1 MPNSRPPTTNSRAK
15 SMTPPDFNALS
26 DEEFRAKARDFFTNH
41 YPPHLRFVLR
51 RARLADMMEWY
62 AILSRHGW
70 IAPNWPREYGGM
82 GLDTGKMLI
91 LLEEQEQYGVAR
103 VPDHGIVQVGPI
115 LMKYGSAE
123 QK

>member
-1 MPNSRPPTTNSRAK
+1 
-15 SMTPPDFNALS
+15 MTPPDFNALS
-26 DEEFRAKARDFFTNH
+26 DGEFRVKVREFFAAH

-51 RARLADMMEWY
+51 RARLADMMDWY
-62 AILSRHGW
+62 LTLSRHGW

-91 LLEEQEQYGVAR
+91 LLEESERYGVSR

-115 LMKYGSAE
+115 IMKYGSAE
-123 QK
+123 QKKYYLP